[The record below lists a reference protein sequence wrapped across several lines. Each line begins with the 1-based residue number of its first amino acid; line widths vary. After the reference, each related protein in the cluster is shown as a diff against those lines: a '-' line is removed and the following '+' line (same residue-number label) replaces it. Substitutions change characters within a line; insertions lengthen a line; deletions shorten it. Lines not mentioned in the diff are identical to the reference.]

1 MVCLP
6 SPEKHTSQL
15 FHLIAHLLSNF
26 PTLKE
31 FLTFNYISQNIFLNF
46 TLVEFLIAIGLI
58 IFMEIIHY
66 FQRGKSIRQLVSTYP
81 TAVRWS
87 LYYLFVMAFFVLGVF
102 DKPAQFI
109 YFQF

>member
-1 MVCLP
+1 
-6 SPEKHTSQL
+6 
-15 FHLIAHLLSNF
+15 
-26 PTLKE
+26 
-31 FLTFNYISQNIFLNF
+31 
-46 TLVEFLIAIGLI
+46 
-58 IFMEIIHY
+58 MEIIHY
-66 FQRGKSIRQLVSTYP
+66 FQRDKSIRQLVSTYP